1 MVPLFCG
8 FSDIIMSGQAHI
20 CSWTPMTSSSVLS
33 STPTP
38 THNLFHPTLSPT
50 PSYTAFPLHP
60 ILSSHSILP
69 SHPTPFY
76 PAISL
81 PCHPPTLPSHSI
93 LPCHFPTLSS
103 HSILPCYPLT
113 LPSPY
118 PAILLPC
125 HLIPPLPC
133 HSTPPIMSF
142 LSYRILQHKVLGIAS
157 NSTTALAT

>member
-1 MVPLFCG
+1 
-8 FSDIIMSGQAHI
+8 
-20 CSWTPMTSSSVLS
+20 MTSSSVLS

-50 PSYTAFPLHP
+50 PSYPLIPLHP
-60 ILSSHSILP
+60 TLSSHSILP

-81 PCHPPTLPSHSI
+81 PCHPPTLPSYSI
-93 LPCHFPTLSS
+93 PIS
-103 HSILPCYPLT
+103 
-113 LPSPY
+113 LPSHPTSFY

-142 LSYRILQHKVLGIAS
+142 LSYRILQHKVFFGIGAIIV
-157 NSTTALAT
+157 LAIIGLCIFGIVYSKTKN